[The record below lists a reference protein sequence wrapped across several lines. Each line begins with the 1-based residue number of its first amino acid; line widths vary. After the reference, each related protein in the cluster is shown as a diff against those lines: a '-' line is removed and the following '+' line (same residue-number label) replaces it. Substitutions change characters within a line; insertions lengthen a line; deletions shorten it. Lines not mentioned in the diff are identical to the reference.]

1 VLARRGALLVVLVV
15 LVVLAILVVLAG
27 ACDRLPDDSQ
37 VVVGQD
43 HPVARRDVAGLRA
56 AGRADPERQ
65 AVRPGSW

>member
-1 VLARRGALLVVLVV
+1 VLAHRGALLVVL
-15 LVVLAILVVLAG
+15 ANLAG
-27 ACDRLPDDSQ
+27 LCDRLLHDRQ

-43 HPVARRDVAGLRA
+43 HPVAVARGGVAGLRA

>member
-1 VLARRGALLVVLVV
+1 VLARRGALLVVL
-15 LVVLAILVVLAG
+15 LVVLAILAG
-27 ACDRLPDDSQ
+27 LCDRLPDDRQ

-65 AVRPGSW
+65 AVRPGF

>member
-1 VLARRGALLVVLVV
+1 MLARRGALLVVLVV
-15 LVVLAILVVLAG
+15 LAILAG
-27 ACDRLPDDSQ
+27 ACDRLPDDRQ

>member
-15 LVVLAILVVLAG
+15 MIVLAILAG
-27 ACDRLPDDSQ
+27 ACDRLPDDRQ

-43 HPVARRDVAGLRA
+43 HLVARRDVAGLRA